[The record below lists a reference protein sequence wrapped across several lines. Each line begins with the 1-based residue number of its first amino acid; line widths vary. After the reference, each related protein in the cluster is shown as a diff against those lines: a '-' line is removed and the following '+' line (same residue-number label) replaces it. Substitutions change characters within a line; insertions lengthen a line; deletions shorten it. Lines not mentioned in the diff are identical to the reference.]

1 MVHYSPIRRWRD
13 KTAKT
18 RTIDTLIRLRG
29 KIFRDITNKR
39 DAGSFLLAS
48 WNLRDFD
55 SDKFKH
61 GKRMDETY
69 LYIAEIMSAFDLIA
83 VQEVNRD
90 LAGIKR
96 LTQTLGPNW
105 DWMASDTTEGR
116 SGNQERLAFIF
127 NTDVIQFKNIA
138 GEVVLPGTDDRQFAR
153 TPYVASFQAHLFRQR

>member
-13 KTAKT
+13 KAAKA
-18 RTIDTLIRLRG
+18 RAIDTLIRMRG

-61 GKRMDETY
+61 GKRLDETY

-90 LAGIKR
+90 LSGIKK
-96 LTQTLGPNW
+96 LVQTLGPNW
-105 DWMASDTTEGR
+105 DWMASLYPVR
-116 SGNQERLAFIF
+116 
-127 NTDVIQFKNIA
+127 
-138 GEVVLPGTDDRQFAR
+138 
-153 TPYVASFQAHLFRQR
+153 